1 MEKKLNAV
9 EYAVKVTSFRNMIR
23 GVCRKKGLEYPADEK
38 IAEYI
43 EQGYGFDLDAFMADY
58 TEKEGIFRDPIT
70 DFVKKVK
77 DLNWADTPSEDMI
90 RGYAANH
97 PCDVDEFVKWYNIET
112 ITNPMEKATLI
123 ETLKLAN
130 RPRILVSLWNEFIN
144 ESAKYGEDSYIYDL
158 RNNTDRNFI
167 NVNFPKDVK
176 AELTR
181 LINEYKI
188 HGKELRFFQW
198 FSNTLGKTTPKDDLH
213 IKEDIKAIIIAYWGE
228 IFERILLFP
237 DLYLTLEDDTLYY
250 DYFEKNFF
258 PAFLK
263 ASGWELNYNDCT
275 AKLK

>member
-23 GVCRKKGLEYPADEK
+23 GVCRKKGLEYPADDK

-58 TEKEGIFRDPIT
+58 TQKEGIFRDPIA

-90 RGYAANH
+90 RQYAANH
-97 PCDVDEFVKWYNIET
+97 KCDIEEFVCWYNIES

-123 ETLKLAN
+123 ETLKLSD
-130 RPRILVSLWNEFIN
+130 RLLVSLWNEFIQ

-158 RNNTDRNFI
+158 KNDTDRNFI

-181 LINEYKI
+181 LINEYNI
-188 HGKELRFFQW
+188 HGKELRYFQW
-198 FSNTLGKTTPKDDLH
+198 FSNTLGKTTPKDDLNV
-213 IKEDIKAIIIAYWGE
+213 KENIKAIIVAYWSE

-237 DLYLTLEDDTLYY
+237 DLYLTLEDDTIYY

-258 PAFLK
+258 PSFLK
-263 ASGWELNYNDCT
+263 GNGWELNYNDCT

>member
-58 TEKEGIFRDPIT
+58 TEKEGIFRDPIS

-97 PCDVDEFVKWYNIET
+97 PCEVDEFVKWYNIET

-130 RPRILVSLWNEFIN
+130 RPRILVSPV
-144 ESAKYGEDSYIYDL
+144 SY
-158 RNNTDRNFI
+158 T
-167 NVNFPKDVK
+167 
-176 AELTR
+176 
-181 LINEYKI
+181 
-188 HGKELRFFQW
+188 H
-198 FSNTLGKTTPKDDLH
+198 
-213 IKEDIKAIIIAYWGE
+213 
-228 IFERILLFP
+228 
-237 DLYLTLEDDTLYY
+237 LTLPTNREV
-250 DYFEKNFF
+250 
-258 PAFLK
+258 
-263 ASGWELNYNDCT
+263 
-275 AKLK
+275 

>member
-43 EQGYGFDLDAFMADY
+43 EQGYGFDLDDFMADY
-58 TEKEGIFRDPIT
+58 TDKTGIFRDPIT

-123 ETLKLAN
+123 STLTLNDKV
-130 RPRILVSLWNEFIN
+130 LVSLWDEFIQ

-158 RNNTDRNFI
+158 KDEADMNFI
-167 NVNFPKDVK
+167 NVNLPKDVK

-181 LINEYKI
+181 LINDYKI
-188 HGKELRFFQW
+188 HGKELCFFQW
-198 FSNTLGKTTPKDDLH
+198 FNLNNNQLH
-213 IKEDIKAIIIAYWGE
+213 PIDSIDKIIVAYWGE
-228 IFERILLFP
+228 IFERILLYP
-237 DLYLTLEDDTLYY
+237 NLYNNLEGEHVFYE
-250 DYFEKNFF
+250 YFDKKFF
-258 PAFLK
+258 PSFLK

>member
-9 EYAVKVTSFRNMIR
+9 EYAIKVTSFRKLIR
-23 GVCRKKGLEYPADEK
+23 DTCRKEGLEYPMDEK

-58 TEKEGIFRDPIT
+58 KGKEGVFRDPIS
-70 DFVKKVK
+70 DFVNEIN
-77 DLNWADTPSEDMI
+77 DLDWADTPSEELI
-90 RGYAANH
+90 REFASKHECN
-97 PCDVDEFVKWYNIET
+97 VDDFVRWYNIRC

-123 ETLKLAN
+123 STLSLN
-130 RPRILVSLWNEFIN
+130 DRLLVSLWNEFIQ

-158 RNNTDRNFI
+158 KNDTDVNFI

-181 LINEYKI
+181 LINDYKI
-188 HGKELRFFQW
+188 HGKELRYFQW

-213 IKEDIKAIIIAYWGE
+213 IKEDIQAIIIAYWGE
-228 IFERILLFP
+228 IFERILLFA
-237 DLYLTLEDDTLYY
+237 DLYLTLEDDTTYY
-250 DYFEKNFF
+250 DYFERNFF
-258 PAFLK
+258 PSFLK
-263 ASGWELNYNDCT
+263 ASGWELNYDDCT

>member
-9 EYAVKVTSFRNMIR
+9 EYAIKVTSFRKLIR
-23 GVCRKKGLEYPADEK
+23 DTCRKEGLEYPADDK

-43 EQGYGFDLDAFMADY
+43 EQGYGFDIDDFMADY
-58 TEKEGIFRDPIT
+58 KEKEGIFRDPIS
-70 DFVKKVK
+70 DFVKEIN
-77 DLNWADTPSEDMI
+77 DLDWADTPSEDMI

-130 RPRILVSLWNEFIN
+130 RPRILVSLWNEFIS

-158 RNNTDRNFI
+158 KNDTDVNFI
-167 NVNFPKDVK
+167 NVNFPKEKK
-176 AELTR
+176 ADLTR
-181 LINEYKI
+181 LINDYKI

-198 FSNTLGKTTPKDDLH
+198 FNLNNNQLH
-213 IKEDIKAIIIAYWGE
+213 PIDCIDKIIVAYWGE
-228 IFERILLFP
+228 IFERILLFA

-250 DYFEKNFF
+250 DYFEKTFF
-258 PAFLK
+258 PSFLK

>member
-9 EYAVKVTSFRNMIR
+9 EYAIKVTSFRKLIR
-23 GVCRKKGLEYPADEK
+23 DACRKESLEYPTDDK

-43 EQGYGFDLDAFMADY
+43 EQGYGFDLDDFMADY
-58 TEKEGIFRDPIT
+58 KGKEGVFRDPIA

-77 DLNWADTPSEDMI
+77 DLDWADTPSEELI
-90 RGYAANH
+90 REFAAH
-97 PCDVDEFVKWYNIET
+97 HKCDIDDFVCWYNIRS

-123 ETLKLAN
+123 STLSLN
-130 RPRILVSLWNEFIN
+130 DRLLVSLWNEFIQ

-158 RNNTDRNFI
+158 KNDTDVNFI

-181 LINEYKI
+181 LINEYRI

-213 IKEDIKAIIIAYWGE
+213 VKEDIKAIIIAYWGE